1 MTLAQNPLL
10 GSWRLVRWEIAYSD
24 SRPSTLPFGPGAVG
38 LICYTADGHMSA
50 SIARADRPVLSSESV
65 RSAPPAERLA
75 AFDSFFQ
82 YAGPY
87 ELRRDPGLPT
97 GMQVVHHVV
106 MALNPNFLNTDQVR
120 NVEFD
125 AAGVLTLS
133 ASDTVPGSAVARHH
147 RLVWQRPG
155 AA

>member
-1 MTLAQNPLL
+1 MTLAENPLL

-24 SRPSTLPFGPGAVG
+24 SRPNAMPFGPGAVG
-38 LICYTADGHMSA
+38 LICYTADGYMSA
-50 SIARADRPVLSSESV
+50 SIARAGRPVLSSESV

-87 ELRRDPGLPT
+87 ELRRGPELPT

-106 MALNPNFLNTDQVR
+106 MALNPNFVHTDQVR

-125 AAGVLTLS
+125 ATGVLTLS
-133 ASDTVPGSAVARHH
+133 ASDTVPGSAVARYH
-147 RLVWQRPG
+147 RLVWQRP
-155 AA
+155 AAA